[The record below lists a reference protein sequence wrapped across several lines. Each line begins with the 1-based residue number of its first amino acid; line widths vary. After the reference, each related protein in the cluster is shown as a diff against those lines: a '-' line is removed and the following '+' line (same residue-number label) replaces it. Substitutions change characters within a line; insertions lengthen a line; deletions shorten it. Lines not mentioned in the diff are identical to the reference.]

1 MPSLNTQT
9 GLLQSKMTV
18 HKKLGMILENKGLQ
32 KLKEIKQQQKNTTN
46 FNQNCTPKL
55 LFLIEKY
62 QKYWDIQ
69 YYVSTFFD

>member
-18 HKKLGMILENKGLQ
+18 HKKFGMILENNVLQ
-32 KLKEIKQQQKNTTN
+32 KLKEIKQQQKKTN
-46 FNQNCTPKL
+46 FNQNCAPKL

-62 QKYWDIQ
+62 QNDWD
-69 YYVSTFFD
+69 DL